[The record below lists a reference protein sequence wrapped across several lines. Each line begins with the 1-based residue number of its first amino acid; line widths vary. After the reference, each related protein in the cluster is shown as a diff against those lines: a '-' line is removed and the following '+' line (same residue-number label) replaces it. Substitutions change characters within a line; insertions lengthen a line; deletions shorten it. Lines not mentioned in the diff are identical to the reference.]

1 MEKNEYSIIDNYIFK
16 NDIGEGNFG
25 KVKLCIFK
33 KTGEKFAV
41 KIMNKNQIKLKMK
54 NKIFQ
59 ENKIITK
66 FNHLNVISVFEII
79 EDFSNYYIIMEY
91 CENGEFFDYI
101 LSHQKLSE
109 EECSFFFYQII
120 NGVEHIHSK
129 GFAHRDL
136 KLENILLTQKYIL
149 KIIDFGL
156 SHEFK
161 EDGELLNTKC
171 GSPSY
176 ASPEIVLG
184 KPYDGFKS
192 DIWSC
197 GIILFSIATG
207 YMPFAGENIT
217 ILFRDILKCK
227 PVIPGYLSNDIKS
240 LILSILTRDPNER
253 INIENI
259 KKHEFYL
266 KGKQLFE
273 KKYKNILESKN
284 LKEKNIKETFDKDY
298 DVQEEKKINENE
310 NNQRISN
317 FKMKYITK
325 KNESCKNKNKFNA
338 IKIKNSEINFR
349 NKVKNINYNLNSINN
364 TEFLNEKMNNILIGD
379 VNNMNTIATN
389 KINKDSIY
397 SSIINNLE
405 KNKNQDISKD
415 KNKNNKSY
423 KHIKIENKSKNKGN
437 KLNFHRRNK
446 IGNIIPYLKASEAS
460 PTNLKLLSY
469 GRSQKM
475 SNKNNSEY
483 NTRNPSSKHS
493 SKNKDSYRKNTKSN
507 NQRLSTYNNME
518 LINKFNYYLIGKKA
532 IPKNRDSN
540 KKDNNKLIKRYISS
554 KNNSFK
560 TFKTYNNSQIPF
572 YNFKSKCLTRI
583 NNNHS
588 NDKDNST
595 SENSKLNQLFT
606 KYTNYNNN
614 LKRKLSNKIFFL
626 AKNGNN
632 ISKKN
637 ITLNKSYH
645 PMINKNLNSNNEK
658 KNKINK
664 IIKTKKQFIKVK
676 NNNNKIIK
684 SNEDSNTSKSNSNLM
699 KSLKINSGIKNNNVI
714 KNLKKT
720 IYINNFI
727 NKNNN
732 LPFSSFNNKNRSS
745 YFKLFKNNFYYKK
758 SSFIYLMQNN
768 FNMSKT
774 SKSNMRI
781 NLSCSSQINSKK
793 NINKSCVQK
802 FSLNN
807 NNSLNISKTKLN
819 NISNSNKKRF
829 YSKKNIYLRYIPS
842 NNGSEIKYINKN
854 TGKDILLNKLK
865 KLKMRNKNINNLCS
879 FSSMKIFKKKYFSN
893 FFSRRESYEKTIKK
907 IDYSGLGNNITMN
920 CGYKYISKYGKELLK
935 RK

>member
-136 KLENILLTQKYIL
+136 KLENILLTHKYIL

-273 KKYKNILESKN
+273 KKYKNILE
-284 LKEKNIKETFDKDY
+284 
-298 DVQEEKKINENE
+298 
-310 NNQRISN
+310 
-317 FKMKYITK
+317 
-325 KNESCKNKNKFNA
+325 
-338 IKIKNSEINFR
+338 
-349 NKVKNINYNLNSINN
+349 
-364 TEFLNEKMNNILIGD
+364 
-379 VNNMNTIATN
+379 
-389 KINKDSIY
+389 
-397 SSIINNLE
+397 
-405 KNKNQDISKD
+405 
-415 KNKNNKSY
+415 
-423 KHIKIENKSKNKGN
+423 
-437 KLNFHRRNK
+437 
-446 IGNIIPYLKASEAS
+446 
-460 PTNLKLLSY
+460 
-469 GRSQKM
+469 
-475 SNKNNSEY
+475 
-483 NTRNPSSKHS
+483 
-493 SKNKDSYRKNTKSN
+493 
-507 NQRLSTYNNME
+507 
-518 LINKFNYYLIGKKA
+518 
-532 IPKNRDSN
+532 
-540 KKDNNKLIKRYISS
+540 
-554 KNNSFK
+554 
-560 TFKTYNNSQIPF
+560 
-572 YNFKSKCLTRI
+572 
-583 NNNHS
+583 
-588 NDKDNST
+588 
-595 SENSKLNQLFT
+595 
-606 KYTNYNNN
+606 
-614 LKRKLSNKIFFL
+614 
-626 AKNGNN
+626 
-632 ISKKN
+632 
-637 ITLNKSYH
+637 
-645 PMINKNLNSNNEK
+645 
-658 KNKINK
+658 
-664 IIKTKKQFIKVK
+664 
-676 NNNNKIIK
+676 
-684 SNEDSNTSKSNSNLM
+684 
-699 KSLKINSGIKNNNVI
+699 
-714 KNLKKT
+714 
-720 IYINNFI
+720 
-727 NKNNN
+727 
-732 LPFSSFNNKNRSS
+732 
-745 YFKLFKNNFYYKK
+745 
-758 SSFIYLMQNN
+758 
-768 FNMSKT
+768 
-774 SKSNMRI
+774 
-781 NLSCSSQINSKK
+781 
-793 NINKSCVQK
+793 
-802 FSLNN
+802 
-807 NNSLNISKTKLN
+807 
-819 NISNSNKKRF
+819 
-829 YSKKNIYLRYIPS
+829 
-842 NNGSEIKYINKN
+842 
-854 TGKDILLNKLK
+854 
-865 KLKMRNKNINNLCS
+865 
-879 FSSMKIFKKKYFSN
+879 
-893 FFSRRESYEKTIKK
+893 
-907 IDYSGLGNNITMN
+907 
-920 CGYKYISKYGKELLK
+920 
-935 RK
+935 